1 MGVGGAKNNQR
12 YQSNVRSVN
21 HKWMSYL
28 TSDILNGNGKPR
40 SNIWKNN
47 FKRPEDA
54 LAEKHPVLTD
64 WQLEIKRC

>member
-28 TSDILNGNGKPR
+28 TSDILNGNGSR
-40 SNIWKNN
+40 EAT
-47 FKRPEDA
+47 F
-54 LAEKHPVLTD
+54 EKITPKD
-64 WQLEIKRC
+64 PKMR